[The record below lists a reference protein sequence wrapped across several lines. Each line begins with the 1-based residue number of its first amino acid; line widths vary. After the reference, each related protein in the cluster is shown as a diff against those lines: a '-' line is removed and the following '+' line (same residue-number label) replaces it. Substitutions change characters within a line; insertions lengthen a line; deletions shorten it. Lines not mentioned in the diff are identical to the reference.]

1 MGFGI
6 GDFFGGAIA
15 TQAGAV
21 SGYGGDTGS
30 FLQDA
35 ATGGAVSNAKAVESN
50 NAMQM
55 ANAQKQMDFQE
66 RMSNTGYQR
75 TVADLKAA
83 GLNPA
88 LAYSNGPASSPSG
101 AMATTQATR
110 PGDRASGLLNTGK
123 DVLSMGMQG
132 KSVTAQVDL
141 NEAQASQATES
152 TKKLKSDKELA
163 DAKVQQTLF
172 ETQRS
177 ATALDVE
184 KEEAKA
190 AKEQAK
196 ADLKHAKLNKN
207 LTLLDAATERA
218 RQLVPFTSPKNGS
231 PTYNFYKNGSKR

>member
-1 MGFGI
+1 MGFGL

-21 SGYGGDTGS
+21 SGYGGDTGG

-35 ATGGAVSNAKAVESN
+35 ATGGAVSNARAVEAN
-50 NAMQM
+50 NA
-55 ANAQKQMDFQE
+55 ANAAQAQKQMDFQE

-75 TVADLKAA
+75 TIADMKAA

-101 AMATTQATR
+101 AAATMQATR

-123 DVLSMGMQG
+123 DIMSMGLQG

-141 NEAQASQATES
+141 NNAQTQVAENQAPKIRAE
-152 TKKLKSDKELA
+152 KERA
-163 DAKVQQTLF
+163 DAETQRTLF

-184 KEEAKA
+184 REEAKA
-190 AKEQAK
+190 QKIQARADAK
-196 ADLKHAKLNKN
+196 AAKINEKLVP
-207 LTLLDAATERA
+207 LDAATKRA
-218 RQLVPFTSPKNGS
+218 SDLLKFTSPTSMMRGRRG
-231 PTYNFYKNGSKR
+231 P

>member
-6 GDFFGGAIA
+6 GDFIGGYMA
-15 TQAGAV
+15 TTAGAL

-35 ATGGAVSNAKAVESN
+35 ATGGAVSNAKAVEAN
-50 NAMQM
+50 NA
-55 ANAQKQMDFQE
+55 ANSAQAQRQMDFQE
-66 RMSNTGYQR
+66 RMSNSAYQR
-75 TVADLKAA
+75 AVADMKAA

-88 LAYSNGPASSPSG
+88 LAYQNGGASSPTG
-101 AMATTQATR
+101 AAATMQATR
-110 PGDRASGLLNTGK
+110 PGDRASGLMNTGK
-123 DVLSMGMQG
+123 DIMAMGMQG

-141 NEAQASQATES
+141 NEAQTHQSEVTAA
-152 TKKLKSDKELA
+152 KLKSDKELA
-163 DAKVQQTLF
+163 DAQVQKTAF

-196 ADLKHAKLNKN
+196 ADLKHVKLNKN
-207 LTLLDAATERA
+207 LTLLDAASERA
-218 RQLVPFTSPKNGS
+218 RQLLPFTTPKNGS
-231 PTYNFYKNGSKR
+231 PTYNFYKNGNKQ